1 MFKDYAN
8 YWIKTFITN
17 VFVTYSVLRSQKKA
31 LRNMNAFGFGTITH
45 KPCTLQKLSQ
55 AYSAAGRKQT
65 QVG

>member
-17 VFVTYSVLRSQKKA
+17 VFVTRSVLRSQKA
-31 LRNMNAFGFGTITH
+31 LRNMN
-45 KPCTLQKLSQ
+45 TLDSGLLRINLAPYKSLVRPTQQL
-55 AYSAAGRKQT
+55 AEKQT